1 MHSGAPRAPGSCEGR
16 AEAEGTHGDF
26 WACHS
31 QAQPGKSR
39 PCLGAAAHRDG
50 RPCPT
55 GPVAPAS
62 PLTGTPGPAPG
73 GARSPPGAARSAD
86 PLHGGLNAVGFES
99 AAPRPRPPTDYKSHG
114 ALRRWPRGT
123 PGAVLGAR
131 PPPIRRQPRRRAVR
145 QCVAPHRAVKRESA
159 PFRRLSPPRFAA
171 APCGSGGWRLCPG
184 GRRPETERARRGGK

>member
-1 MHSGAPRAPGSCEGR
+1 MSGRCCTPGR
-16 AEAEGTHGDF
+16 ASVPYRPCGTGLTPHR
-26 WACHS
+26 H
-31 QAQPGKSR
+31 SR
-39 PCLGAAAHRDG
+39 PSSRRRPLTARRSTQRRSTPRRPERGGLRERRPAAA
-50 RPCPT
+50 
-55 GPVAPAS
+55 A
-62 PLTGTPGPAPG
+62 
-73 GARSPPGAARSAD
+73 
-86 PLHGGLNAVGFES
+86 
-99 AAPRPRPPTDYKSHG
+99 PTDYKSHG